1 MTAAAAAVTDAETYV
16 GMFVRRILLA
26 LCSMFLAECLTVPV
40 SAVEVTQ
47 PAGAAHG
54 YPGLYDANGK
64 KLANAEFKQWLED
77 GHLYV
82 VITYRFS
89 DGQLFEE
96 KSRFRQGKDLIQEQ
110 WSWKELKDGKRQR
123 EFSVDFASQTA
134 TAYIQKDNKDVSE
147 KIDVEPGQTF
157 AGFGFTLA
165 LSNLRKRL
173 VHGEQL
179 ELKAVGFSPF
189 PTLTPQVVTVTI
201 SHGGVQRMK
210 MGGRSLKG
218 DEFIIHPEVPLI
230 AKLFVKVPDTKI
242 WLTNPPPAGFLR
254 WEGPTVLPTDPMI
267 RVDLISSTNN
277 GPAEAAGS

>member
-189 PTLTPQVVTVTI
+189 PTLKPQVVTETI

-254 WEGPTVLPTDPMI
+254 WQGPTVLPTDPMI

>member
-110 WSWKELKDGKRQR
+110 WSWKELRHGKRQR

-165 LSNLRKRL
+165 LSNLRNKL
-173 VHGEQL
+173 VHGEQV

-189 PTLTPQVVTVTI
+189 PSLKPHVVAVTI

-254 WEGPTVLPTDPMI
+254 WQGPTVLPTDPMI

>member
-165 LSNLRKRL
+165 LSNLRNKL
-173 VHGEQL
+173 VHGEQV

-189 PTLTPQVVTVTI
+189 PTLKPQVVTVTI

-210 MGGRSLKG
+210 MGGRSLTG

-254 WEGPTVLPTDPMI
+254 WEGPTVLPTDPLI

-277 GPAEAAGS
+277 GPAEPAGS